1 MADRIF
7 GVIALAISISY
18 GYIAFTIIKAPFQ
31 YDPLGPETW
40 PRILS
45 VCAALCCLYIL
56 ILPDRVRL
64 KILSSTLLRIAIV
77 VALLAIYAYLF
88 EPLGFILSTILFCM
102 VLSKLLGATKVQAGV
117 FGLAS
122 GVLGYGLCAG
132 LLNLNLPIGA
142 FTGAVVKTLRGM
154 L

>member
-7 GVIALAISISY
+7 GVIALAISIGY

-45 VCAALCCLYIL
+45 VCSTLCCLYIL
-56 ILPDRVRL
+56 ILPDRTRF
-64 KILSSTLLRIAIV
+64 KILGSTLLRIAIV
-77 VALLAIYAYLF
+77 VILLGAYAYLF
-88 EPLGFILSTILFCM
+88 EPLGFILSTTLFCM
-102 VLSKLLGATKVQAGV
+102 VLSKLLGATKLQAAV

-132 LLNLNLPIGA
+132 LLDLNLPIGA
-142 FTGAVVKTLRGM
+142 VTGAVVKTLRGM